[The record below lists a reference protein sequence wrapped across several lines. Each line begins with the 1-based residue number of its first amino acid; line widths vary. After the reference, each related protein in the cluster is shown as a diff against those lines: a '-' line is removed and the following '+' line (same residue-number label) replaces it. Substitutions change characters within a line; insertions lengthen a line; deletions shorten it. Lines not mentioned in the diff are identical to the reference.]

1 MIGSFSFNTFVVFCI
16 EWERKQLILVF
27 HLNNYHL
34 CASITSSELRLTV
47 TADIM
52 TVTAHPCPHISQ
64 YFTVKCCTVPTC
76 VWEESP
82 RLQYVLEQ
90 LAHEWV
96 SAGQHECVCV
106 CVGGGRRT
114 DKCWGQRLRQAC
126 PLEGRRSSWAEY
138 IYRAA
143 FLRIGLLSNWAPVAP
158 RHPHPPVV
166 GDLCGGAAALRSRLR
181 LLSLFNQSAAR
192 KYIFEVLVLQI
203 HVSLLF

>member
-1 MIGSFSFNTFVVFCI
+1 MRKKTADTCI
-16 EWERKQLILVF
+16 SSKQLSLVCVHYF
-27 HLNNYHL
+27 LRAQAHCDSWHHDCHCSPL
-34 CASITSSELRLTV
+34 SSYLTIFYSQMLHRSHMCLRG
-47 TADIM
+47 
-52 TVTAHPCPHISQ
+52 
-64 YFTVKCCTVPTC
+64 
-76 VWEESP
+76 ESP
-82 RLQYVLEQ
+82 ITVRVGTVG
-90 LAHEWV
+90 AWMSFGGSTWV
-96 SAGQHECVCV
+96 CVCV
-106 CVGGGRRT
+106 CGGRRT

-126 PLEGRRSSWAEY
+126 PLEGRRSSWAEC

>member
-1 MIGSFSFNTFVVFCI
+1 MRPLLPQSSGSLWQLTSWLSLLTLVLISHNILQSNVAPFPHVS
-16 EWERKQLILVF
+16 ER
-27 HLNNYHL
+27 
-34 CASITSSELRLTV
+34 R
-47 TADIM
+47 
-52 TVTAHPCPHISQ
+52 
-64 YFTVKCCTVPTC
+64 VPDYSTC
-76 VWEESP
+76 WNSWRMNEFRRVNMS
-82 RLQYVLEQ
+82 
-90 LAHEWV
+90 
-96 SAGQHECVCV
+96 VCV
-106 CVGGGRRT
+106 CVGGGGRRT

-126 PLEGRRSSWAEY
+126 PLEGRRSSWAEC